1 MRLDRKGDILYI
13 RFVSRKLE
21 RKVNFEY
28 LYQRSVRR
36 ESFD

>member
-1 MRLDRKGDILYI
+1 MRLDRKGSIFYI
-13 RFVSRKLE
+13 RFVSRRLE
-21 RKVNFEY
+21 RQVNIEH